1 MQHANDKSQFSLP
14 GVQVDNLW
22 KLIAELWDGDELRRV
37 RGVRGEAG
45 EKEEER
51 QEETQSQPTAQ
62 GNY

>member
-22 KLIAELWDGDELRRV
+22 NLIAELWDGDELRRV

-45 EKEEER
+45 EEEEER